1 MNTPI
6 DAMAVDT
13 DRPRAPRAAP
23 HATHKFKLLLRR
35 EFWEHKGG
43 FLWAPVI
50 AGAIFL
56 LFSLLG
62 GGAGQL
68 AFLRHAD
75 KTMQINGREI
85 AITEVN
91 WGELLSSASPNDLR
105 QLHDFINGMTM
116 LSASWPLLVFG
127 FVVFFYLLASLYD
140 DRRDRSVL
148 FWKSLPVSD
157 SLTVFSKLIT
167 ALVVAPVTAAL
178 ISFAVML
185 GTGLILS
192 FFILINGGNPLT
204 IYWSHLEPLH
214 LLGATFGWLPVYAF
228 WAMPTAGWL
237 MLCSAWAKSKPFLW
251 AVLLPLLS
259 GVLVAWF
266 GFFNDDKFN
275 AAWYWQHIVARALT
289 SAWPGSHVLGYA
301 GTPMMQ
307 RLDDSPKALF
317 GLDGVISGLHLFAT
331 PQLWLGVLAGGVMIY
346 GAIRL
351 RRWRGEA

>member
-1 MNTPI
+1 MNAI
-6 DAMAVDT
+6 ANDT
-13 DRPRAPRAAP
+13 RAPMHVTAP
-23 HATHKFKLLLRR
+23 HPTHKLKWLLKR

-43 FLWAPVI
+43 LFWAPLI
-50 AGAIFL
+50 TGAIFL
-56 LFSLLG
+56 FFTILG
-62 GGAGQL
+62 GGTGQFVL
-68 AFLRHAD
+68 NRNGAKIMDYEGQQIPLSQVDWD
-75 KTMQINGREI
+75 KLI
-85 AITEVN
+85 A
-91 WGELLSSASPNDLR
+91 SASPKDLE
-105 QLHDFINGMTM
+105 QYAQVVNGFTLVSGM
-116 LSASWPLLVFG
+116 WPLMVFG

-148 FWKSLPVSD
+148 FWKSMPVSD

-351 RRWRGEA
+351 RRWRAEA